1 MNKALNLSKLIL
13 VLILWLF
20 LSLISTSTLALSSDW
35 VFNDKSKVRLIS
47 SKNSVD
53 NVNQIVLGLE
63 YELEPGW
70 KTY

>member
-47 SKNSVD
+47 SKILLIMS
-53 NVNQIVLGLE
+53 IKLF
-63 YELEPGW
+63 
-70 KTY
+70 